1 MSINLFDAVGII
13 IYLLLTILIYK
24 KSWFYSLYS
33 FVKFIF
39 LFLLTLLA
47 GLAAATYNPYTIPV
61 TKLEQALII
70 QLVLF
75 LALWRFIS
83 FKKGFFMVSRKVFN
97 IDRFIFT
104 HHINKFINI
113 FPSLIASFFVT
124 FFLFNIAVSAATT
137 NPYLQNEID
146 NSKIIKTVAYKIY
159 FTPIAFNNLKL
170 FEGSLFKITPPTDS
184 SSDVDL
190 KKIADSTLKDLK
202 DKINLER
209 VGVGLAPIF
218 TIPTIPPSQAPIPL
232 PGGQEPIVI
241 TNPGGI
247 PRTPPPSNSN
257 PTNPTN
263 PSQPGGGL
271 QPIGTNPNP
280 TAPPSNSNPVNP
292 VNPVQPNPTTAPV
305 APTSAPAPVNPAPP
319 SSNISQVEQ
328 DIFRLTNEQRAK
340 NGLSPYVWDDAIAAV
355 ARAHSKDMSAR
366 NFFSHVNPDGVDPF
380 QRMRVGGISFS
391 YAGENIAGGPSA
403 DIMMNNWMNSPGHRA
418 NILNSGFRRIGVG
431 VAQSSTYGLVATQ
444 DFTN

>member
-1 MSINLFDAVGII
+1 MSVNLVDAVGILT
-13 IYLLLTILIYK
+13 YLLLAAIIYK
-24 KSWFYSLYS
+24 KAWFYSFYS
-33 FVKFIF
+33 FVKFIL
-39 LFLLTLLA
+39 LFIFTLLA
-47 GLAAATYNPYTIPV
+47 GLAAATYNPYSIPA

-75 LALWRFIS
+75 LSLWKLLN
-83 FKKGFFMVSRKVFN
+83 FKKIFFTVSRKIFN
-97 IDRFIFT
+97 IDRLIFT

-124 FFLFNIAVSAATT
+124 FFLFNVVVSYATT
-137 NPYLQNEID
+137 NPYVQNEID
-146 NSKIIKTVAYKIY
+146 NSQIIKTVAYKIY
-159 FTPIAFNNLKL
+159 FTPIAMNNLKL

-184 SSDVDL
+184 SSGVDL
-190 KKIADSTLKDLK
+190 RKIADSTLNDLRN
-202 DKINLER
+202 KINLER

-218 TIPTIPPSQAPIPL
+218 AIPSIPPSQAPLPL

-247 PRTPPPSNSN
+247 PRTAPPSNSN
-257 PTNPTN
+257 PNPTN

-271 QPIGTNPNP
+271 LPIGARPNP
-280 TAPPSNSNPVNP
+280 TTPPPNSNPVNP
-292 VNPVQPNPTTAPV
+292 VPTTPPAIPTATPIPV
-305 APTSAPAPVNPAPP
+305 PVNPAPP
-319 SSNISQVEQ
+319 SSNISQIEQ

-355 ARAHSKDMSAR
+355 ARAHSKDMSTR

-403 DIMMNNWMNSPGHRA
+403 DIMMNNWMNSSGHKA